1 MCEDP
6 MYNEP
11 GFDGIRGT
19 PEGANKSKEYDEDVR
34 LNTARH
40 AIVAHLRRP
49 RRGVNDAIRTHFR
62 LRRWRTMRTVL
73 RWCKEAS
80 DETRRARLWDAAKE
94 LGGLLA
100 ALKDER
106 DE

>member
-1 MCEDP
+1 
-6 MYNEP
+6 
-11 GFDGIRGT
+11 
-19 PEGANKSKEYDEDVR
+19 
-34 LNTARH
+34 
-40 AIVAHLRRP
+40 
-49 RRGVNDAIRTHFR
+49 
-62 LRRWRTMRTVL
+62 MRTVL
-73 RWCKEAS
+73 RWCEEAS